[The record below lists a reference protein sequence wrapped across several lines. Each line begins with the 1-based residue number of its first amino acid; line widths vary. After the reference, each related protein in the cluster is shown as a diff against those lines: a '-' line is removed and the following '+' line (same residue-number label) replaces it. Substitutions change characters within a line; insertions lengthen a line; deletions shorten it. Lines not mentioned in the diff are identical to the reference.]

1 MNLLPTRY
9 RERSLGQAR
18 SSRVAI
24 AAIVA
29 LGAAVALATH
39 ARLSSSSSQTRL
51 LAAQVR
57 ADGARAV
64 ETSATRLELAKI
76 KLERFV
82 DSYHREELPLPM
94 GDLLATIAGVLPAS
108 VTVEELRLDLVDDD
122 GTRRIDARLEGFA
135 RSDVEV
141 TELVERLANREPF
154 TGVTMDF
161 SRSRSVRGATARG
174 FRIGFHVNL
183 DEVWEIA
190 ATDEWKARP

>member
-9 RERSLGQAR
+9 RERSLSQAR

-39 ARLSSSSSQTRL
+39 ARLSSTSSQSRL
-51 LAAQVR
+51 IAAQVR

-64 ETSATRLELAKI
+64 ETRATRLELAKI
-76 KLERFV
+76 RLERFV
-82 DSYHREELPLPM
+82 DSYRREELPLPM
-94 GDLLATIAGVLPAS
+94 GDLLATIAGVLPPS
-108 VTVEELRLDLVDDD
+108 VTVEELRLELVEDD

-141 TELVERLANREPF
+141 TELVERLAKREPF

-161 SRSRSVRGATARG
+161 SRSRSVRAATARG

-183 DEVWEIA
+183 DGAWKIA
-190 ATDEWKARP
+190 ATEEGKARP